1 MSDLYSEILV
11 KRQSGSTDMLKKGGL
26 ITLILLLA
34 AGGIVFTPIL
44 LLAAVVLGAV
54 AWFFIFPL
62 FHVEYEYL
70 IVNKELDIDAIYA
83 QQKRKTVA
91 KYDLENMD
99 LLAPLNSHRM
109 EYYNGNTQMKVRDFS
124 SGDKSKIP
132 YAMVVKGDNGAE
144 KVLLEIDANTAESI
158 KKTYTNKVFLD

>member
-1 MSDLYSEILV
+1 MVSDLYSEILV

-26 ITLILLLA
+26 IALILLLA

-91 KYDLENMD
+91 KYDLETRGPGD
-99 LLAPLNSHRM
+99 FFGEAQHGLPTLQIADLVQDTRTLTVAQAEAKALLAVDPSLSRPEH
-109 EYYNGNTQMKVRDFS
+109 
-124 SGDKSKIP
+124 
-132 YAMVVKGDNGAE
+132 
-144 KVLLEIDANTAESI
+144 KVLSDEVERLFSTTGAMN
-158 KKTYTNKVFLD
+158 

>member
-1 MSDLYSEILV
+1 MSDLYSEVLV
-11 KRQSGSTDMLKKGGL
+11 KRQPGSMDILKKAGVIAG
-26 ITLILLLA
+26 ILLLA
-34 AGGIVFTPIL
+34 VGGILITPIL
-44 LLAAVVLGAV
+44 LLAAIILGVVS
-54 AWFFIFPL
+54 WFFIFPL

-70 IVNKELDIDAIYA
+70 ILNRELDIDAIYS

-91 KYDLENMD
+91 KYDLGSMD

-124 SGDKSKIP
+124 SGDKNKTP
-132 YAMVVKGDNGAE
+132 YAMIVKNSSGAE

-158 KKTYTNKVFLD
+158 KKTYPNKVFLD

>member
-11 KRQSGSTDMLKKGGL
+11 KRQPDSTDMLKKVGL
-26 ITLILLLA
+26 IAGILLLA
-34 AGGIVFTPIL
+34 VGGMLITPIL
-44 LLAAVVLGAV
+44 LLAAIILGVVSWL
-54 AWFFIFPL
+54 FIFPL

-70 IVNKELDIDAIYA
+70 ILNRELDIDAIYS

-91 KYDLENMD
+91 QYDLGTMD

-124 SGDKSKIP
+124 SGDKNKTP
-132 YAMVVKGDNGAE
+132 YAMIVKGSNGAE
-144 KVLLEIDANTAESI
+144 KVLLEIDADTAESI
-158 KKTYTNKVFLD
+158 KKTYPNKVFLD